1 MLKLL
6 KIFIITLMMT
16 SCGQKDDK
24 LSELIVATDN
34 GPVVYKVESAVTKE
48 EMSQGLMDRKE
59 LKTDSGMIFNL
70 NGAKGIAMWMKD
82 TYIALDM
89 LFVNQDGKIVW
100 IYENAEPLS
109 TRLIKPQ
116 TDELLSAVVEINAG
130 EVKKNGIMVGDLV
143 KHELIQK

>member
-6 KIFIITLMMT
+6 KICMGTLLLAG
-16 SCGQKDDK
+16 CGPKDKD
-24 LSELIVATDN
+24 LSELIIETDK
-34 GPVVYKVESAVTKE
+34 GPVVYKVESAVTEE

-59 LKTDSGMIFNL
+59 LRADSGMIFNL
-70 NGAKGIAMWMKD
+70 NGTKGISMWMKD